1 MNKGKKKGR
10 SPDMEPQPLKVLLAV
25 LALALLLAFG
35 SLLGLPGTSLG
46 RLYAPLP
53 PGEHRVHKVHVG
65 SHRLPGERLRS
76 VRLALLLV
84 GQLLGSLPVLLGL
97 GVQVVDGLVEEDL
110 GNLGVA
116 LLGGDAAV
124 GNRFVG
130 LHEGVG
136 ELLGGLVYPLLAL
149 LVGHKARYHPSC
161 CYSW

>member
-10 SPDMEPQPLKVLLAV
+10 RPDMEPQPLKVLLVA
-25 LALALLLAFG
+25 LGSLALLLTLG

-65 SHRLPGERLRS
+65 SHRLAGEGLCS

-110 GNLGVA
+110 CNLCTSFLSRDAPLGERFIGVYKC
-116 LLGGDAAV
+116 V
-124 GNRFVG
+124 
-130 LHEGVG
+130 
-136 ELLGGLVYPLLAL
+136 
-149 LVGHKARYHPSC
+149 
-161 CYSW
+161 